1 MSEKTLDLPRVRPLP
16 DEWTGGLP
24 ADRYGI
30 TWPSR
35 KAALAWFAPL
45 TLAGFATLGMI
56 AHSLVGGLALTQLSS
71 WTPWGLWIAL
81 YIFFLGLSAGAFLL
95 SSLVHVFG
103 QEQFQPVGR
112 DALLAAILSMMIGML
127 FVWLDLGH
135 PERALNA
142 WIFWNPRSVLAWE
155 IRFYVLY
162 IALLA
167 AELYF
172 SMRTDLIRAAQG
184 SGWRARVAAWL
195 RLGSR
200 DLSEAAERRDR
211 RIRKILGIVGIPL
224 AVFGVHGGTGLLF
237 AAARARPA
245 WNTGIFPV
253 IFVVSAITS
262 GAALALLLYWTRERV
277 SGRPADPELMDS
289 LSKFLVALL
298 TLDWMLQVFEYVVAV
313 YDAGPHE
320 LEILTA
326 QFLGPFAWT
335 FWGLQLTV
343 GAILPILLMVRSWRR
358 HDRRLQPLAALL
370 VLAGIVGVRVNI
382 VVPALIP
389 PVMPGLPWSFYA
401 PNLFEWLMAAGVFAV
416 ALWLYTGAAT
426 LLPLEP
432 APAAE
437 AAETDGGEQV

>member
-1 MSEKTLDLPRVRPLP
+1 MSEKTLELPLAAPGPAEPAQALP
-16 DEWTGGLP
+16 GE
-24 ADRYGI
+24 RYGI
-30 TWPSR
+30 QWPSR
-35 KAALAWFAPL
+35 RLALAWFVPL
-45 TLAGFATLGMI
+45 TLVGFVTLGMI
-56 AHSLVGGLALTQLSS
+56 VHSLLGGLALTNLSS

-103 QEQFQPVGR
+103 QEQFEPVGR
-112 DALLAAILSMMIGML
+112 DALLAAILAMMIGML

-142 WIFWNPRSVLAWE
+142 WLFWNPRSVLAWE

-162 IALLA
+162 ILLLA
-167 AELYF
+167 LELYF

-184 SGWRARVAAWL
+184 GGWRARVAGWL

-200 DLSEAAERRDR
+200 DLSEIGERRDR
-211 RIRKILGIVGIPL
+211 RVRKVLGIIGIPL
-224 AVFGVHGGTGLLF
+224 AIFGVHGGTGLLF

-253 IFVVSAITS
+253 VFVISALTS
-262 GAALALLLYWTRERV
+262 GTALALLLYWARRRLSRRPVDRELLDALAR
-277 SGRPADPELMDS
+277 LM
-289 LSKFLVALL
+289 LALL
-298 TLDWMLQVFEYVVAV
+298 TLDWMLQVFEYVVAL

-335 FWGLQLTV
+335 FWGLQL
-343 GAILPILLMVRSWRR
+343 GAGAVLPVLLLVLSRR
-358 HDRRLQPLAALL
+358 RGDDRLKPLAALL

-401 PNLFEWLMAAGVFAV
+401 PNFFEWTMAAGVFGV
-416 ALWLYTGAAT
+416 AFWLYTVAAT

-432 APAAE
+432 APAKLPASE
-437 AAETDGGEQV
+437 EGEQA